1 MITIQRLG
9 TCHAWRSTLSQNVKL
24 SHSLPA
30 GGARIHIDFHADRHF
45 HDLWGF
51 PGHFGS
57 LLFNFFNRTDSALGD
72 KLMRNEKFASEIFFK
87 HALIPFD
94 LCCTAKGIH
103 VFVRHDVKP
112 KTDQEL
118 QSRFA

>member
-1 MITIQRLG
+1 
-9 TCHAWRSTLSQNVKL
+9 VKL

-87 HALIPFD
+87 HALILFD